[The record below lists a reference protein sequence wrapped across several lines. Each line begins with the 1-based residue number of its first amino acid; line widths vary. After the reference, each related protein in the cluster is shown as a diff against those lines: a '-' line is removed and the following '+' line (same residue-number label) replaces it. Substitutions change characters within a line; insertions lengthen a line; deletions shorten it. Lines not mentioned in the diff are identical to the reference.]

1 VTIAELG
8 SIGEFIASI
17 AVLITLIVL
26 VMETRNN
33 TKILIRSN
41 ARATYDQEGDALRAA
56 MDGEIAEI
64 YIRGHNE
71 GLGALTE
78 VERYR
83 FDLALVTW
91 LHAVES
97 AYADYQDGYYP
108 EDKLVPFENA
118 VFGFLTTTGG
128 SVWWSERKYWFGPKF
143 QREVERILADNH
155 EVGQFAGPGRPV
167 APGA

>member
-1 VTIAELG
+1 MTISELG
-8 SIGEFIASI
+8 SIGEFVASI

-26 VMETRNN
+26 VVETRNN
-33 TKILIRSN
+33 TKILIRAN

-71 GLGALTE
+71 GLDSLTP

-83 FDLALVTW
+83 FDLTLVTW

-97 AYADYQDGYYP
+97 AYDDYRDGYYP
-108 EDKLVPFENA
+108 ADKLEPFENA
-118 VFGFLTTTGG
+118 VAGFLTTPGG
-128 SVWWSERKYWFGPKF
+128 SVWWRERQYWFGPGF
-143 QREVERILADNH
+143 RDEVERILAADR
-155 EVGQFAGPGRPV
+155 EESKFSGPKPPS
-167 APGA
+167 ADA